1 MHHQNQSFIS
11 KVPSIYLFIVFTIIK
26 TGFASTRRAP
36 KEEHWIGA
44 NPKHRRRSHGPHCER
59 SRVRLEKHGELLHVD
74 TRRHAARTRRAFDL
88 ACVVPDSGGVAAGG
102 RAIQRELSPLSSACV
117 DDMRM
122 ATVKKG
128 SSVSAG
134 RTRGRA
140 EKAAHAGSQLYPG
153 VMESVAAAAERG
165 RWELQPGGVS
175 W

>member
-1 MHHQNQSFIS
+1 MIS
-11 KVPSIYLFIVFTIIK
+11 LFIVFTIIK
-26 TGFASTRRAP
+26 TGSVSTRRAP

-59 SRVRLEKHGELLHVD
+59 SRVRLEKHGELLDVD

-88 ACVVPDSGGVAAGG
+88 ACVAPDSGGVTAGG
-102 RAIQRELSPLSSACV
+102 RAFQRELSSLSSACV
-117 DDMRM
+117 GDMRM

-128 SSVSAG
+128 GSTSAG

-140 EKAAHAGSQLYPG
+140 EKAARAGNQLYPG
-153 VMESVAAAAERG
+153 TIVATAAERG
-165 RWELQPGGVS
+165 RGELQPGGVS